1 MTGLEPATPGVTGRY
16 SNQLS
21 YNRAMGVHYRLRP
34 RASSGKAQLFDG
46 GGRVS
51 WVECEGCEMTEAEK
65 AYQAALEEIE
75 RVKREG
81 RKYISLTNKHFREL
95 DRLPPELSQLSGLS
109 SIDIRST
116 AIADIAPVAELY
128 KLQGLDLSNTAVTD
142 LSPLAKLLQLSDV
155 ILRGTAVSDLRP
167 LSKLEQLGTRGLPGL
182 AFTKTLATECDAEL
196 AKLSKIED
204 VETRSLATLA
214 YLNTL
219 PPWPEPYLPKARPDG
234 KPPEWIGLR
243 DGDRPPL
250 SPSPIPGRGLV
261 PPAGLRRLTLS
272 DARALLETGHPILRD
287 RCQRVVAD
295 IDEALALQAIRI
307 PNDPDQLAAHEALS
321 RTLVLCKAALMGIHD
336 AIPEDLSDQP
346 IDDVAAGR
354 LRAAF
359 DAALESLKEAARYI
373 DRKDH
378 TPTYGGLLRL
388 GAATGVASIMA
399 MAPGVTLAVALP
411 TVYACLYG
419 PEAAKALKEFG
430 KLGGS

>member
-1 MTGLEPATPGVTGRY
+1 
-16 SNQLS
+16 
-21 YNRAMGVHYRLRP
+21 
-34 RASSGKAQLFDG
+34 
-46 GGRVS
+46 
-51 WVECEGCEMTEAEK
+51 MTEAEK
-65 AYQAALEEIE
+65 AYQAARRAIE
-75 RVKREG
+75 DLA
-81 RKYISLTNKHFREL
+81 LTGET
-95 DRLPPELSQLSGLS
+95 E
-109 SIDIRST
+109 
-116 AIADIAPVAELY
+116 
-128 KLQGLDLSNTAVTD
+128 LDLSGEKFRALERIPTEVGGIYWLSTAKLHKTRISNLTPLENLTKLQALTLHSTLIADVSPLSKLLELRTLTLDVTQVSDLAPLEGLREMRTLGFNITKVRD
-142 LSPLAKLLQLSDV
+142 LSPLTGSTMLSN
-155 ILRGTAVSDLRP
+155 LSLFGTQVKDLRP
-167 LSKLEQLGTRGLPGL
+167 ICGLTALGTKRGTGVEFSSTP
-182 AFTKTLATECDAEL
+182 ATKADPEL
-196 AKLSKIED
+196 LRLSRIGNARDRARE
-204 VETRSLATLA
+204 TLA

-234 KPPEWIGLR
+234 NPPEWIGLR

-307 PNDPDQLAAHEALS
+307 PNDPAQLAAHETLS
-321 RTLVLCKAALMGIHD
+321 RTLVLCKAALIGIHD

-346 IDDVAAGR
+346 IDDAAAGR

-359 DAALESLKEAARYI
+359 DTALESLKEAARYI

>member
-1 MTGLEPATPGVTGRY
+1 
-16 SNQLS
+16 
-21 YNRAMGVHYRLRP
+21 
-34 RASSGKAQLFDG
+34 
-46 GGRVS
+46 
-51 WVECEGCEMTEAEK
+51 MTEAET

-75 RVKREG
+75 RVKREK
-81 RKYISLTNKHFREL
+81 RVE
-95 DRLPPELSQLSGLS
+95 
-109 SIDIRST
+109 
-116 AIADIAPVAELY
+116 
-128 KLQGLDLSNTAVTD
+128 LDLSGEAIRALDRIPSALAELRWLQGIYLNQTAVRD
-142 LSPLAKLLQLSDV
+142 LSPLAGLSALQGLRLEETAVFDLSPLAGMTGLQALWLEGTAVRNIDPLAGLNALLILQLSE
-155 ILRGTAVSDLRP
+155 TAVSDLSPLAGITGLQALELARSAVVDLRP
-167 LSKLEQLGTRGLPGL
+167 IRGLDKLGTGARPGL
-182 AFTKTLATECDAEL
+182 HFTNTPATRADAEL
-196 AKLSKIED
+196 TRLSDID
-204 VETRSLATLA
+204 DDTIRTRETLA

-243 DGDRPPL
+243 AGDHTPL
-250 SPSPIPGRGLV
+250 VPSPIPGRGPV
-261 PPAGLRRLTLS
+261 PPVGLRRLTLK

-287 RCQRVVAD
+287 RCQRVVAE

-307 PNDPDQLAAHEALS
+307 PNDPAQLAAHEALS
-321 RTLVLCKAALMGIHD
+321 RTLVLCKAALIGIHD

-359 DAALESLKEAARYI
+359 DAALESLKDAACYI
-373 DRKDH
+373 DRRDH

>member
-1 MTGLEPATPGVTGRY
+1 M
-16 SNQLS
+16 
-21 YNRAMGVHYRLRP
+21 
-34 RASSGKAQLFDG
+34 
-46 GGRVS
+46 
-51 WVECEGCEMTEAEK
+51 
-65 AYQAALEEIE
+65 
-75 RVKREG
+75 
-81 RKYISLTNKHFREL
+81 
-95 DRLPPELSQLSGLS
+95 
-109 SIDIRST
+109 
-116 AIADIAPVAELY
+116 
-128 KLQGLDLSNTAVTD
+128 
-142 LSPLAKLLQLSDV
+142 
-155 ILRGTAVSDLRP
+155 
-167 LSKLEQLGTRGLPGL
+167 
-182 AFTKTLATECDAEL
+182 
-196 AKLSKIED
+196 
-204 VETRSLATLA
+204 
-214 YLNTL
+214 
-219 PPWPEPYLPKARPDG
+219 
-234 KPPEWIGLR
+234 
-243 DGDRPPL
+243 
-250 SPSPIPGRGLV
+250 
-261 PPAGLRRLTLS
+261 TLS

>member
-1 MTGLEPATPGVTGRY
+1 MHGHGGVEFSDCEATR
-16 SNQLS
+16 
-21 YNRAMGVHYRLRP
+21 R
-34 RASSGKAQLFDG
+34 
-46 GGRVS
+46 
-51 WVECEGCEMTEAEK
+51 
-65 AYQAALEEIE
+65 
-75 RVKREG
+75 
-81 RKYISLTNKHFREL
+81 
-95 DRLPPELSQLSGLS
+95 
-109 SIDIRST
+109 
-116 AIADIAPVAELY
+116 
-128 KLQGLDLSNTAVTD
+128 
-142 LSPLAKLLQLSDV
+142 
-155 ILRGTAVSDLRP
+155 
-167 LSKLEQLGTRGLPGL
+167 
-182 AFTKTLATECDAEL
+182 DAEL
-196 AKLSKIED
+196 TRLSDID
-204 VETRSLATLA
+204 DDTIRTRETLA

-234 KPPEWIGLR
+234 KPPEWIGLG

-307 PNDPDQLAAHEALS
+307 PNDPAQLAAHEALS

-346 IDDVAAGR
+346 IDDAAAGR

>member
-1 MTGLEPATPGVTGRY
+1 
-16 SNQLS
+16 
-21 YNRAMGVHYRLRP
+21 
-34 RASSGKAQLFDG
+34 
-46 GGRVS
+46 
-51 WVECEGCEMTEAEK
+51 MTEAEK

-81 RKYISLTNKHFREL
+81 GTEL
-95 DRLPPELSQLSGLS
+95 DLSDERFRALDRIPASVADLPGLTSMNLGLTAVRDLGPLSQLTELQTLWLNQTGVTELN
-109 SIDIRST
+109 
-116 AIADIAPVAELY
+116 ALADIASLKGLFLVNTPITNLAPLA
-128 KLQGLDLSNTAVTD
+128 KLMQLEILDIGLTAVAD
-142 LSPLAKLLQLSDV
+142 LSPLITLQALVSLD
-155 ILRGTAVSDLRP
+155 LAGTEVSDLRP
-167 LSKLEQLGTRGLPGL
+167 IGSLQRLGVHGHGGVEFSDCEATRR
-182 AFTKTLATECDAEL
+182 DAEL
-196 AKLSKIED
+196 TRLSDID
-204 VETRSLATLA
+204 DDTIRTRETLA

-234 KPPEWIGLR
+234 KPPEWIGLG

-307 PNDPDQLAAHEALS
+307 PNDPAQLAAHEALS

-346 IDDVAAGR
+346 IDDAAAGR